1 LFSTGTA
8 RQTGRRTCADSLEV
22 PIRKLSPVAT
32 LRRNTARVLPID
44 PDGRALLM
52 QGFDPLRPR
61 DRFWF
66 TVGGAAHRD
75 EPLRAAA
82 VREMREEVGLALD
95 ESLLGSPLDATSSI
109 EWTQLGIRVVQDQEY
124 YAVAVPAGTPVRLNG
139 MGWVERLTIRRY
151 AWLLPE
157 ELEADPVRSADP
169 RLPDVMRMAVA
180 AVREK

>member
-1 LFSTGTA
+1 VP
-8 RQTGRRTCADSLEV
+8 QSLEV
-22 PIRKLSPVAT
+22 PIRKLSPIAT
-32 LRRNTARVLPID
+32 VRRNTARVLPVD
-44 PDGRALLM
+44 PDGRTLLM
-52 QGFDPLRPR
+52 QGWDPLRPR
-61 DRFWF
+61 DRYWF

-82 VREMREEVGLALD
+82 VREMREETGLALD
-95 ESLLGSPLDATSSI
+95 ETLLGSPLEAPSTV

-124 YAVAVPAGTPVRLNG
+124 YAVAVPAGTAVRLDG
-139 MGWVERLTIRRY
+139 MHWVERLTIRRH

-169 RLPDVMRMAVA
+169 RLPAVLRLAVA